1 VGAALG
7 VQELR
12 SDNVQVLAQLPCL
25 IYLELIA
32 KTIPE
37 NNIIIHPNTFH
48 SLKRFKFI
56 CELSRFTFEPAAMPR
71 LQRLEI
77 ELDGRGQG
85 AMQLQKAVQL
95 VVSSTLLALKRSQC
109 IYKPN
114 ASRDPK

>member
-1 VGAALG
+1 
-7 VQELR
+7 
-12 SDNVQVLAQLPCL
+12 LPCL

-56 CELSRFTFEPAAMPR
+56 CELSRFTFEPATMPR

-85 AMQLQKAVQL
+85 AMQLKEGSPCQHRHGGGTQHGHHERVESRAKVQ
-95 VVSSTLLALKRSQC
+95 
-109 IYKPN
+109 
-114 ASRDPK
+114 